1 MDNAYT
7 TKSGDTWDL
16 IAFEEMGSCRYMD
29 ILMNANREHV
39 QTAIFPA
46 GVTLVIPLVPK
57 NGRVKSLPPWKR

>member
-16 IAFEEMGSCRYMD
+16 IAFEKMGSCRYMD
-29 ILMNANREHV
+29 ILMNTNREHV

-46 GVTLVIPLVPK
+46 GVTLVIPSVPK